1 MAIWTSKYFT
11 YKEATLSQVAV
22 RKGIDNT
29 PAREV
34 ENNMIFTAFKLDQ
47 VREFLGSAVRVS
59 SWYRSPLLNTA
70 VGGAMTSGHLQG
82 YCVDF
87 TCPAYGEPA
96 EIFQALKESGIVYD
110 QLILEFNSWV
120 HISFDPRMRR
130 ENLVYNGKYY
140 RKV

>member
-11 YKEATLSQVAV
+11 YKEAVFSQVAV

-34 ENNMIFTAFKLDQ
+34 ENNMIFTASCLDQ
-47 VREFLGSAVRVS
+47 VREFLGSAVHVS
-59 SWYRSPLLNTA
+59 SWYRSPALNAA
-70 VGGAMTSGHLQG
+70 VGGAISSGHLQG

-87 TCPAYGEPA
+87 TCPAFGEVA

-130 ENLVYNGKYY
+130 ENLVYNGKFY